1 MYKGFF
7 EDVEYV
13 MGLIFKPFEECCSQD
28 EDEDED
34 EEMNCA
40 MGCDQKPCMRDED
53 DEDED
58 DEDKDRA
65 GCEHMPCMKDKG
77 EDDETEKEE
86 RGCNMMGKGPVRD
99 MLKCMFDASD
109 VDYDYED

>member
-34 EEMNCA
+34 
-40 MGCDQKPCMRDED
+40 
-53 DEDED
+53 

-77 EDDETEKEE
+77 EDDETEKEEE

>member
-53 DEDED
+53 DED
-58 DEDKDRA
+58 
-65 GCEHMPCMKDKG
+65 KG
-77 EDDETEKEE
+77 EDDETEKEEE